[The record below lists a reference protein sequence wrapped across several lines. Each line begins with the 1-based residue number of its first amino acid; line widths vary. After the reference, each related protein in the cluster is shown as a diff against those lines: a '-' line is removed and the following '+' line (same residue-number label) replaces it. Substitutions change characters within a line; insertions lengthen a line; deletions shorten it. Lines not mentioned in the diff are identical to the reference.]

1 LHSELQQ
8 AGLFIT
14 LVRTRMPFP
23 YEEFD
28 LSGVRTYPLAS
39 RRSKAQAPDFATPVD
54 CGATFKT
61 WFDSLPQILGGLDLR
76 RVVDAIG
83 DARRGGRGI
92 VWGIGAH
99 VIKTGVSPVLIDLM
113 ERGYVSALAMN
124 GAGIIHDFEIALS
137 GATSEDVDEA
147 LGPGRFGMAEE
158 TGRVLN
164 EIIREADRTQQ
175 GIGQAVGAYLVDRA
189 APHASRS
196 VTASA
201 RRLDIPV
208 TVHVAVGTDIIH
220 MHPDASGAAIG
231 AASLRDFRYFTSC
244 VARLAGGV
252 YMNCGSAVILP
263 EVFLKAVALVRN
275 QGISLDGL
283 TTVNIDF
290 MRMYRPQTNV
300 VERPVAGTT
309 GMGISLIGHHEILIP
324 LIAAAVIETAS

>member
-1 LHSELQQ
+1 
-8 AGLFIT
+8 
-14 LVRTRMPFP
+14 MPFP

-39 RRSKAQAPDFATPVD
+39 RRSKAHADDFATPVD
-54 CGATFKT
+54 RGATFKT
-61 WFDSLPQILGGLDLR
+61 WFDSLPRILGGRDLR
-76 RVVDAIG
+76 RVVTAMAAAHRNG
-83 DARRGGRGI
+83 YGI

-113 ERGYVSALAMN
+113 ERGFVSALAMN

-147 LGPGRFGMAEE
+147 LGPGTFGMAEE

-164 EIIREADRTQQ
+164 EIIRDGQRAER

-196 VTASA
+196 LIASA
-201 RRLDIPV
+201 CRLQIPV
-208 TVHVAVGTDIIH
+208 TVHVALGTDIIH

-231 AASLRDFRYFTSC
+231 ATSLRDFRYFTSS

-275 QGISLDGL
+275 QGVSLDGL

-300 VERPVAGTT
+300 VERPVAGTN
-309 GMGISLIGHHEILIP
+309 GLGISLIGHHEILIP
-324 LIAAAVIETAS
+324 LIAAAVIDAA

>member
-1 LHSELQQ
+1 
-8 AGLFIT
+8 
-14 LVRTRMPFP
+14 MPFP

-39 RRSKAQAPDFATPVD
+39 RRSTAQAHDFASPVD
-54 CGATFKT
+54 RGATFKT
-61 WFDSLPQILGGLDLR
+61 WFDSLPRILGGVDLR
-76 RVVDAIG
+76 RVVTAIATAHRDG
-83 DARRGGRGI
+83 HGI

-137 GATSEDVDEA
+137 GSTSEDVDAA
-147 LGPGRFGMAEE
+147 LGPGTFGMAEE

-164 EIIREADRTQQ
+164 EIIREAERREQ
-175 GIGQAVGAYLVDRA
+175 GIGQAVGAYLADRA
-189 APHASRS
+189 APHASSS
-196 VTASA
+196 VMASA
-201 RRLDIPV
+201 HRLGIPV
-208 TVHVAVGTDIIH
+208 TVHVALGTDIIH
-220 MHPDASGAAIG
+220 MHPAASGAAIG
-231 AASLRDFRYFTSC
+231 AASLRDFRYFTSS

-300 VERPVAGTT
+300 VQRPVAGTT

-324 LIAAAVIETAS
+324 LIAAGVIEAAATSP